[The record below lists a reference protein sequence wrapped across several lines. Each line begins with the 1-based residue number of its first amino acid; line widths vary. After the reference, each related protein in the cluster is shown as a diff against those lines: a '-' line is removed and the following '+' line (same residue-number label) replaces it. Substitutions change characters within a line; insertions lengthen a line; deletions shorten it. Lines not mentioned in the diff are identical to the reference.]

1 MPFRR
6 NLANLRIKKAREITA
21 KIIRYKPVLLCLV
34 QACAPVSGPWQ
45 TQEPCTPTT
54 PDDIN
59 YVEWTLMSAA
69 YVLERHLLTTKQA

>member
-21 KIIRYKPVLLCLV
+21 KIIRYKPV
-34 QACAPVSGPWQ
+34 SGPRQ
-45 TQEPCTPTT
+45 FDSMEPLECPT